1 MKKKFGLIAIIP
13 LMLVALSGCSSTSGQ
28 QIVPPPEENT
38 DFTDEVYLGLFETKD
53 YVPSTKTKFEVE
65 IDNEE
70 LVKYFDGQFIT
81 NINEGTTLAHF
92 TSPAMKYTVT
102 VNVRK
107 DSTVPYFSLSNQDVS
122 VYKNSSF
129 KIDTNLTY
137 RGVDVKEH
145 IGEIKVTKETN
156 NNASSIEVN
165 DSSLIVT
172 GLNNGVDEYTVY
184 TEFSGFTLS
193 KRLKVTTCENS
204 GLVICGHE
212 LFYDE
217 NGPAYN
223 ISMYQYDEHKIN
235 LRDDIIVLKT
245 GEVVPFDSLDIT
257 FTNPSVLSINS
268 TTKDLIPNARG
279 ESIIRISYLDE
290 SIDVK
295 ATVYKP
301 VLSKERVELA
311 DPDFDLNM
319 QVTVGTKRRTYS
331 ATNKNKVLTVP
342 GSVNLLGV
350 TDLYVGGQP
359 YSFTSSTLTYNT
371 STREVT
377 LKSSLFSVMDYGNK
391 LVELTF
397 ESADALYTYAYMVNF
412 ITKAIGTVDEFI
424 TYLRQ
429 IDANEAIYGQ
439 YILGNDIDFANRYSP
454 GEYIPIPTI
463 DYNFGFKGIFDGRG
477 HTLSN
482 FRSTMYGLFIMVGT
496 GAVIKNFNYSNIHY
510 QVRQVDNDLGH
521 CLLGRFMSGI
531 TVSNIKLE
539 LAPDSVTDRLKKD
552 GTGGGG
558 PYDSV
563 GLFSTEVFN
572 YSVITDI
579 TINVPD
585 FNIFSIFG
593 KNVSGNVYS
602 NVTIKCKSLNYVGYR
617 YTSIDGVN
625 VVIN

>member
-1 MKKKFGLIAIIP
+1 MKKKLGLIAIFP
-13 LMLVALSGCSSTSGQ
+13 LILVALSGCGSSSGGQ
-28 QIVPPPEENT
+28 QVVPPPKENT

-65 IDNEE
+65 IDDEE

-92 TSPAMKYTVT
+92 ISPAMKYTVT

-107 DSTVPYFSLSNQDVS
+107 DSTVPYFSLSNQEVS
-122 VYKNSSF
+122 VYKTASF
-129 KIDTNLTY
+129 KVDTNLTY

-145 IGEIKVTKETN
+145 LGEIKVTKETN
-156 NNASSIEVN
+156 NNTSSIEVN
-165 DSSLIVT
+165 ESSLIVT

-235 LRDDIIVLKT
+235 LRDDITILKAGT
-245 GEVVPFDSLDIT
+245 VVPFDSLNIT
-257 FTNPSVLSINS
+257 FTDPSVLSLNS
-268 TTKDLIPNARG
+268 VTKDLIPNSRG

-301 VLSKERVELA
+301 VLSKERVELV
-311 DPDFDLNM
+311 DSDFDLNI

-331 ATNKNKVLTVP
+331 ESNKSKVLTIP
-342 GSVNLLGV
+342 GSINLVGV
-350 TDLYVGGQP
+350 TSLYVAGQE

-377 LKSSLFSVMDYGNK
+377 LKSSLFSIMDYGNR
-391 LVELTF
+391 LVELTL
-397 ESADALYTYAYMVNF
+397 ESADALYSYSYMVNF
-412 ITKAIGTVDEFI
+412 ITKAIGTVEEFKS
-424 TYLRQ
+424 YLKLIGQ
-429 IDANEAIYGQ
+429 EEVIYGQ
-439 YILGNDIDFANRYSP
+439 YILGNDIDFNNAYGP
-454 GEYIPIPTI
+454 ADYFHIPTI
-463 DYNFGFKGIFDGRG
+463 DYNYGFRGIFDGRG

-482 FRSTMYGLFIMVGT
+482 FRSTMYGLFILVGN

-510 QVRQVDNDLGH
+510 QVRPVDNDLGH

-531 TVSNIKLE
+531 TVSNITLE
-539 LAPDSVTDRLKKD
+539 LASDSVTDRL
-552 GTGGGG
+552 
-558 PYDSV
+558 
-563 GLFSTEVFN
+563 
-572 YSVITDI
+572 
-579 TINVPD
+579 
-585 FNIFSIFG
+585 
-593 KNVSGNVYS
+593 
-602 NVTIKCKSLNYVGYR
+602 
-617 YTSIDGVN
+617 
-625 VVIN
+625 